1 MAKIGI
7 TGSIASGKS
16 TACKIISNRR
26 GPLFNADKIVVEL
39 YAKNSFRKLIIKKLK
54 LKKTSNFKDSLKEK
68 ILKNKGSLT
77 KLEKIIHPVVRRKML
92 SFLKKNKKNKL
103 LFLEVPLLI
112 ENNLS
117 KYFDIII
124 FIKSNTYIRKKR
136 YLRRGGNLKL
146 FTILDKQQWK
156 DTKKMNF
163 CDHIVVNNKSLSVL
177 KKNLLNIIKTY
188 E

>member
-1 MAKIGI
+1 MVKIGI

-26 GPLFNADKIVVEL
+26 GPLFNADKIVVKL

-77 KLEKIIHPVVRRKML
+77 KLEKIIHPVVRREML
-92 SFLKKNKKNKL
+92 SFLQKNKKKKL
-103 LFLEVPLLI
+103 LFLEIPLLI

-124 FIKSNTYIRKKR
+124 FIKSNTYMRKKR
-136 YLRRGGNLKL
+136 YLRKGGNLKL

-156 DTKKMNF
+156 DIKKMNF

>member
-68 ILKNKGSLT
+68 ILKNK
-77 KLEKIIHPVVRRKML
+77 
-92 SFLKKNKKNKL
+92 
-103 LFLEVPLLI
+103 
-112 ENNLS
+112 
-117 KYFDIII
+117 I
-124 FIKSNTYIRKKR
+124 FI
-136 YLRRGGNLKL
+136 
-146 FTILDKQQWK
+146 
-156 DTKKMNF
+156 
-163 CDHIVVNNKSLSVL
+163 
-177 KKNLLNIIKTY
+177 LLV
-188 E
+188 